1 MTEQDMKEFAA
12 ALAARYFHVKEE
24 YTLTTR
30 HFLIMDVANTPAEKF
45 QTARIIA
52 ERAYARWMLF
62 NDVINDLPIEIMQL
76 FQKEYEQYTTK

>member
-12 ALAARYFHVKEE
+12 ALAARYFQVNEE
-24 YTLTTR
+24 CKWATR
-30 HFLIMDVANTPAEKF
+30 QFVSIDVSNTQPEKF
-45 QTARIIA
+45 QTARILA

-62 NDVINDLPIEIMQL
+62 NDVINDLPSEIMQL